1 MKSDCVCVQ
10 VHHRIPC
17 SRVLV
22 CTPSNSAADLVCMR
36 LHQSGYLNTA
46 SLARVNA
53 TCRPE
58 EVRFW
63 CFNAF
68 LLLFSPIWRFY
79 TDSRLTK
86 LLFFPGPSGLYSPGL
101 VKHFIYCVHIL
112 CSTVYA
118 RGVASVRKS
127 WRRYST
133 RQFSSYCCLH
143 LFQCW
148 NVLPD
153 WSPVSR

>member
-1 MKSDCVCVQ
+1 MLTFVHELVLKSDCVYVQ

-58 EVRFW
+58 EVRW
-63 CFNAF
+63 GV
-68 LLLFSPIWRFY
+68 LMRFSCCSP
-79 TDSRLTK
+79 
-86 LLFFPGPSGLYSPGL
+86 PSGDYAL
-101 VKHFIYCVHIL
+101 IL
-112 CSTVYA
+112 TL
-118 RGVASVRKS
+118 RLKK
-127 WRRYST
+127 
-133 RQFSSYCCLH
+133 
-143 LFQCW
+143 
-148 NVLPD
+148 
-153 WSPVSR
+153 